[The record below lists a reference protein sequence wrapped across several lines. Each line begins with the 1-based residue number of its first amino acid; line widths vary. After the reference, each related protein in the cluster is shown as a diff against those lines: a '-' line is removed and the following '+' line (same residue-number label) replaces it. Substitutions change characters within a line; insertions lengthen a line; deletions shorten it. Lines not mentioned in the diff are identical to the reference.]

1 MPFKMKGFPMMKGT
15 GAMKA
20 MKESAMKKMHASP
33 KKAMKDP
40 MKKMKD
46 PMKAM
51 KDPMKAMH
59 ASPKKKMTETK
70 KDLAKAGEKGV
81 KRVGSTKKG
90 RSETPGPIVGDSR
103 VSQAKSKTSK
113 SIGPSESPEMIK
125 KREEKISS
133 LRAKTKEPGNVKDYF
148 DPDSEYNKELKE
160 YSKAKSFAKK
170 LKDSPKKAMSPKKKM
185 TDDKLKSKIKK
196 REFATQKDFPPP
208 GGGEKYAKMM
218 KRMREAEKKA
228 KENKKGKVYL
238 GGVNPKYI
246 KGSPKKA
253 MSPKKKTIAKDKDP
267 KFKKSNRRSQ
277 AEFEPMY
284 EGADI
289 SRAQFNKMS
298 KREQRKYIKTQTD

>member
-51 KDPMKAMH
+51 KDPMKAMKDPMKAMH
-59 ASPKKKMTETK
+59 ASPKKAMH
-70 KDLAKAGEKGV
+70 A
-81 KRVGSTKKG
+81 
-90 RSETPGPIVGDSR
+90 
-103 VSQAKSKTSK
+103 
-113 SIGPSESPEMIK
+113 
-125 KREEKISS
+125 
-133 LRAKTKEPGNVKDYF
+133 
-148 DPDSEYNKELKE
+148 
-160 YSKAKSFAKK
+160 
-170 LKDSPKKAMSPKKKM
+170 SPKKAMSPKKKM
-185 TDDKLKSKIKK
+185 TGGDTKKKPMNTRQDSVRATIFQNNPNLHNEIPNTSK
-196 REFATQKDFPPP
+196 
-208 GGGEKYAKMM
+208 G
-218 KRMREAEKKA
+218 RMLYNSLKKA
-228 KENKKGKVYL
+228 NKKIGPLDQKTRDRIVKEES
-238 GGVNPKYI
+238 PK
-246 KGSPKKA
+246 KAMKESPKKA

-298 KREQRKYIKTQTD
+298 KREQRKYVKTQTD

>member
-1 MPFKMKGFPMMKGT
+1 MPFKMKGFPAMKGT

-46 PMKAM
+46 PMKKM

-59 ASPKKKMTETK
+59 ASPKK
-70 KDLAKAGEKGV
+70 
-81 KRVGSTKKG
+81 
-90 RSETPGPIVGDSR
+90 
-103 VSQAKSKTSK
+103 
-113 SIGPSESPEMIK
+113 
-125 KREEKISS
+125 
-133 LRAKTKEPGNVKDYF
+133 
-148 DPDSEYNKELKE
+148 
-160 YSKAKSFAKK
+160 
-170 LKDSPKKAMSPKKKM
+170 AMSPKKKM
-185 TDDKLKSKIKK
+185 TDSKEAKIKRKILSKKEMEGK
-196 REFATQKDFPPP
+196 RKEFFEKNTYNPSAP
-208 GGGEKYAKMM
+208 GNIYDKM
-218 KRMREAEKKA
+218 KA
-228 KENKKGKVYL
+228 KKN
-238 GGVNPKYI
+238 
-246 KGSPKKA
+246 SPKKA

-298 KREQRKYIKTQTD
+298 KREQKKYVKTQTN

>member
-59 ASPKKKMTETK
+59 ASPKKAMH
-70 KDLAKAGEKGV
+70 A
-81 KRVGSTKKG
+81 
-90 RSETPGPIVGDSR
+90 
-103 VSQAKSKTSK
+103 
-113 SIGPSESPEMIK
+113 
-125 KREEKISS
+125 
-133 LRAKTKEPGNVKDYF
+133 
-148 DPDSEYNKELKE
+148 
-160 YSKAKSFAKK
+160 
-170 LKDSPKKAMSPKKKM
+170 SPKKAMSPKKKM
-185 TDDKLKSKIKK
+185 TDSKVALNAMASPGGATKKALGKMADDKGKKVAKQTPQLGRLKSKLTIKANGK
-196 REFATQKDFPPP
+196 KEAS
-208 GGGEKYAKMM
+208 EKEKLN
-218 KRMREAEKKA
+218 KFLKKNSPKKA
-228 KENKKGKVYL
+228 MKE
-238 GGVNPKYI
+238 
-246 KGSPKKA
+246 SPKKA

-267 KFKKSNRRSQ
+267 KFKKSNRKSQ

-298 KREQRKYIKTQTD
+298 KREQRKYVKTQTD

>member
-40 MKKMKD
+40 MKAMKN
-46 PMKAM
+46 PMKKNTDDDKFMTKKELDNFYKNQSTKAETKTYTKDHPRSKEFAKIEKLAKDGKITEAQKKQRLEAVQDKYKGGGKTTFKAM

-59 ASPKKKMTETK
+59 ASPKKAMH
-70 KDLAKAGEKGV
+70 A
-81 KRVGSTKKG
+81 
-90 RSETPGPIVGDSR
+90 
-103 VSQAKSKTSK
+103 
-113 SIGPSESPEMIK
+113 
-125 KREEKISS
+125 
-133 LRAKTKEPGNVKDYF
+133 
-148 DPDSEYNKELKE
+148 
-160 YSKAKSFAKK
+160 
-170 LKDSPKKAMSPKKKM
+170 SPKKAMSPKKKM
-185 TDDKLKSKIKK
+185 TDSKVALNAMALPGGATKKALGKMADDKGKKVAKQTPQLGRLKSKLTIKANGKKEASEKDKLKKFLKK
-196 REFATQKDFPPP
+196 
-208 GGGEKYAKMM
+208 
-218 KRMREAEKKA
+218 
-228 KENKKGKVYL
+228 N
-238 GGVNPKYI
+238 
-246 KGSPKKA
+246 SPKKA

-298 KREQRKYIKTQTD
+298 KREQRKYVKTQTD